1 MKPRPILAAL
11 AAVALLAVGCSDRGG
26 DGDKSEDSPATANT
40 VAPSGDFGD
49 LKNVCQGGNSPS
61 SPTQGVT
68 ATEINVSTFTDIGFT
83 KVAEFDDAAKVFA
96 DWCNAA
102 GGINGRKIVVHMR
115 DTQMMQVRA
124 RMSEACKEDFAV
136 VGGRAALDA
145 QGVNDRL
152 SCLLPAFPAQ
162 VVQPENIASDLQ
174 VSVGGEN
181 GKYDPYQGYYQWLF
195 EAYPDSKGKVGLLNG
210 DSPIT
215 RVLGE
220 RTRQG
225 VVARGGTIAYDD
237 LYPIAGVSDWT
248 PYAQKIKDQGI
259 KGLQFYG
266 QYQHLAKL
274 EQVLSTMNYKLDWI
288 DANSN
293 AYTPDFIELL
303 GKSASFQNN
312 VVDLSGFAPLES
324 AASNPAVQQ
333 VKDLY
338 AKYKPGAEANFASL
352 RAFSAWMLFA
362 KSAASCGDQLT
373 RKCVY
378 EAARAEKAWT
388 GGGLQAPIDLSTP
401 GPLKCYNP
409 QQATEQGWK
418 QADFKPDT
426 GGTYRCDAPA
436 FEVTGGAYAKPVTLA
451 DVGKSMDDVK

>member
-1 MKPRPILAAL
+1 MKPRPIFAAL
-11 AAVALLAVGCSDRGG
+11 AAVALLAVGCSDRG
-26 DGDKSEDSPATANT
+26 DESSSEETPTAQPAP
-40 VAPSGDFGD
+40 VSGDFGE
-49 LKNVCQGGNSPS
+49 LKNVCQGGTSTL

-68 ATEINVSTFTDIGFT
+68 ATEIKVSTFTDIGFT
-83 KVAEFDDAAKVFA
+83 KVPEFDDAADVFSK
-96 DWCNAA
+96 WCNDV
-102 GGINGRKIVVHMR
+102 GGINGRKITVHMR

-124 RMSEACKEDFAV
+124 RMAEACREDFAI

-145 QGVNDRL
+145 MGVNDRL
-152 SCLLPAFPAQ
+152 SCLLPAFPGQ
-162 VVQPENIASDLQ
+162 VVQPENIGSDLQ

-195 EAYPDSKGKVGLLNG
+195 QAYPDSKGKVGLLNG

-248 PYAQKIKDQGI
+248 PYAQKIKDRGI

-266 QYQHLAKL
+266 EYRHLAAL
-274 EQVLSTMNYKLDWI
+274 EQVLTNMNYKLDWI

-293 AYTPDFIELL
+293 AYNPAFIELL
-303 GKSASFQNN
+303 GRSASYQNN

-324 AASNPAVQQ
+324 AATNPAVQR
-333 VKDLY
+333 VIDLY
-338 AKYKPGAEANFASL
+338 AKYKPGAEVNFASL
-352 RAFSAWMLFA
+352 RAFSAWLLFA
-362 KSAASCGDQLT
+362 KAAGSCGDELT

-378 EAARAEKAWT
+378 EAARSEKAWN
-388 GGGLQAPIDLSTP
+388 GGGLQAPVDLSSP
-401 GPLKCYNP
+401 GPLKCFNP
-409 QQATEQGWK
+409 QQATPEGWK
-418 QADFKPDT
+418 PADFKPDT
-426 GGTYRCDAPA
+426 GSYRCDAPA
-436 FEVTGGAYAKPVTLA
+436 FEVSGGAYAKPATLA
-451 DVGKSMDDVK
+451 DVGKSMNDVK